1 MARNETTVW
10 ALVVAATFF
19 WGSNFNAGH
28 AIASQLP
35 PLTAAGER
43 FGIAV
48 LLLLLMRAWRRR
60 PESQLSP
67 TTMLH
72 LGLLGLLG
80 VFGFNY
86 AFFTALQ
93 TTSALNA
100 ALIMSLSPL
109 LTALLSS
116 WLLRTPLPLRQLAGI
131 GIAFAGVTLVITGG
145 HLSAVHVAIGDLWM
159 LTACLTWSL
168 YSVLLKRH
176 AAHVPASQQARWS
189 ISAGALALIAIAL
202 WRDDSVT
209 LISTQSPQA
218 WSILLYM
225 ALCGTVL
232 AYIFWL
238 HGVHALGPHR
248 AAIAFNLVPV
258 FTLLINLAMGT
269 WPHPE
274 QFAGLVLV
282 LGGVLVASGWTPR
295 MPGARKQGMTTAV
308 RCGEPG

>member
-10 ALVVAATFF
+10 TLVVAATFF

-48 LLLLLMRAWRRR
+48 LLLLLMRVWQRR
-60 PESQLSP
+60 PESTLSP
-67 TTMLH
+67 TTQLH

-86 AFFTALQ
+86 AFFTALHS
-93 TTSALNA
+93 TSALNA

-116 WLLRTPLPLRQLAGI
+116 WLLRTPLPPRQLIGI

-145 HLSAVHVAIGDLWM
+145 HLSALHVAVGDLWM
-159 LTACLTWSL
+159 LAACLTWSL

-176 AAHVPASQQARWS
+176 AAQVPASQQARWT
-189 ISAGALALIAIAL
+189 ISTGALALIAVAL
-202 WRDDSVT
+202 WHDDPVP
-209 LISTQSPQA
+209 LISNQGPEA

-248 AAIAFNLVPV
+248 ASIVFNLVPV

-274 QFAGLVLV
+274 QFAGLALV

-295 MPGARKQGMTTAV
+295 VRGLRKPEMAPAA